1 MTVASNEAET
11 MSACAV
17 CGESY
22 DPQLSNGSDVGQ
34 CQDCFDVYLDCK
46 TCGECFG
53 NDFNDP
59 VDNCPECSAVEK
71 LKAET
76 PTASQIQQELNAYML
91 SLIGGGFNAEAYK
104 EYGVNAAQ
112 TTYVARLICW
122 HARASGSFA
131 ADLDGISASVIGHPM
146 DGLMSY
152 TLGDEDVAL
161 FDWLDAITEMLAVRF
176 DGLFSERSA

>member
-1 MTVASNEAET
+1 MTAASKGVET
-11 MSACAV
+11 MKTCTE

-22 DPQLSNGSDVGQ
+22 DPHLSNGSGVGQ

-71 LKAET
+71 LESGW
-76 PTASQIQQELNAYML
+76 TALSQIQQELNAYMR
-91 SLIGGGFNAEAYK
+91 SLIGGGFNAETYK

-112 TTYVARLICW
+112 VTHIAKLICW
-122 HARASGSFA
+122 HARANGSA
-131 ADLDGISASVIGHPM
+131 AAALDQVGAAIVGHPM
-146 DGLMSY
+146 DGLMTY
-152 TLGDEDVAL
+152 TINGEDVAA
-161 FDWLDAITEMLAVRF
+161 FVWLDAIASLLSARF
-176 DGLFSERSA
+176 DELFSE